1 MIFLLIKNELIKILK
16 RPKTWIVFG
25 LFIIFMLVGMYGL
38 HHEDKNMKKYNSPQ
52 YKLEQVEKSINYTE
66 EEMSKIENSKDK
78 EYLNTLKEDLKHYEE
93 EKIKYENQ
101 INNHSDVD
109 QWKLDVTEEIKS
121 HEENLKNKDIA
132 EEDKTWISERIDKLK
147 YLEQNNIKP
156 LYGYEFNAYNYI
168 DSVMAIL
175 GMVLLA
181 VGISVFMSDIV
192 SGECTPPTLKFLL
205 VQPVSRG
212 KILLSKFIAITIT
225 VLTMIISTEIL
236 TFLGLGAVKGFN
248 AGTYPKTM
256 GVRYF
261 LDTSNMPAQRYPDL
275 VRIAN
280 TGRIGNFNELI
291 IRSLLLQI
299 FFIITCCSIIFLIST
314 LFKSSNVTTAISII
328 ITASGTIVFQMF
340 EFLSKFSHLVFL
352 SYGSVTSVITGDIAY
367 MYKNVNITP
376 INGVIVMILTTII
389 SYTIAHIV
397 FKKKEILI

>member
-38 HHEDKNMKKYNSPQ
+38 YHEDKNMKKYNSPQ
-52 YKLEQVEKSINYTE
+52 YKLEQIEKSINYTE
-66 EEMSKIENSKDK
+66 EEISKIENSKDK

-101 INNHSDVD
+101 INNTSDVN

-168 DSVMAIL
+168 DSVITIL

-212 KILLSKFIAITIT
+212 KILLSKFIAVTIT
-225 VLTMIISTEIL
+225 VLTMIMSTEIL
-236 TFLGLGAVKGFN
+236 TFLGLGVVKGFN

-261 LDTSNMPAQRYPDL
+261 LDTSKMPAQRYPDL

-299 FFIITCCSIIFLIST
+299 FFIITCCSIVFLIST

-352 SYGSVTSVITGDIAY
+352 SYGSVTAVITGDIAY

-376 INGVIVMILTTII
+376 VNGVVVMILTTII

>member
-38 HHEDKNMKKYNSPQ
+38 YHEDKNMKKYNSPQ

-101 INNHSDVD
+101 INNPSNVD

-352 SYGSVTSVITGDIAY
+352 SYGSVTAVITGDIAY

>member
-38 HHEDKNMKKYNSPQ
+38 YHEDKNMKKYNSPQ

-212 KILLSKFIAITIT
+212 KILLSKFIAIIIT

-236 TFLGLGAVKGFN
+236 TFLGLGVVKGFN

-261 LDTSNMPAQRYPDL
+261 LDTSNIPAQRYPDL

-299 FFIITCCSIIFLIST
+299 FFIITCCSIVFLIST

-352 SYGSVTSVITGDIAY
+352 SYGSVTAVITGDIAY

-376 INGVIVMILTTII
+376 INGVIVMSLTTII
-389 SYTIAHIV
+389 SYTVAHIA

>member
-352 SYGSVTSVITGDIAY
+352 SYGSVTAVITGDIAY

>member
-38 HHEDKNMKKYNSPQ
+38 YHEDKNMKKYNSPQ
-52 YKLEQVEKSINYTE
+52 YKLEQVEKSINYTD

-212 KILLSKFIAITIT
+212 KILLSKFIAIIIT

-236 TFLGLGAVKGFN
+236 TFLGLGVVKGFN

-261 LDTSNMPAQRYPDL
+261 LDTSNIPAQRYPDL

-299 FFIITCCSIIFLIST
+299 FFIITCCSIVFLIST

-352 SYGSVTSVITGDIAY
+352 SYGSVTAVITGDIAY

-376 INGVIVMILTTII
+376 INGVIVMSLTTII
-389 SYTIAHIV
+389 SYTVAHIA

>member
-101 INNHSDVD
+101 INNPSNVD

-352 SYGSVTSVITGDIAY
+352 SYGSVTAVITGDIAY